1 MSDWQQLQ
9 NKSAL
14 ITFGERGASAASLL
28 LFREFGEY
36 LITTARKKLR
46 KIPETM
52 FATASRGRRFSSFW
66 KDSVLVAALS
76 LLGASATAITITHM
90 NTAAESSGL
99 MGSICRSKSTP

>member
-9 NKSAL
+9 NKRAH
-14 ITFGERGASAASLL
+14 ITFGERGASAASFV
-28 LFREFGEY
+28 LFREFGENF
-36 LITTARKKLR
+36 ITTAHKQLR

-52 FATASRGRRFSSFW
+52 FATASRGRRFSFFW
-66 KDSVLVAALS
+66 KGSVLVAALS
-76 LLGASATAITITHM
+76 LLGATATAITITHM